1 MGGEFVDGQSKT
13 SLDSLVFPQEY
24 EIKHVIVSERETIQ
38 SIDNQNQLQ
47 GKIDSL
53 CETSCPPLA
62 GGPKSMI
69 SRRGEINCH
78 VKEKD
83 IPLTCTP
90 KVRFSS
96 LRTASSPLWGE
107 EFIDVH
113 KTSRKVAFTLAEV
126 LITLGIIGVVAAITM
141 PILLN
146 NVESQVQAKRIE
158 NIRQKLSKVT
168 DKMAVQSGLIGY
180 DDTSAFIQEMQKHMK
195 IAKVCDNN
203 HLDACWPTKE
213 VVLNDEGK
221 TWEISK
227 TKNAKTLKINKDIAD
242 NWSDT
247 IGIVTADG
255 TSMILSYDKTC
266 DFDVDKDGLKSDGTI
281 SNSAN
286 CLSGVYD
293 WNGGKKP
300 NKLGK
305 DIRTLGMATG
315 LGNECGGLELGD
327 RCFTAPFVPKPLTRA
342 ECEAQKGTLGI
353 KYCNY
358 DQDYWAG
365 AVAQC
370 KGVKNMPTAED
381 LAKLATLLYKGNPT
395 VGAEE
400 SKYDLTLDTSVAK
413 AMGFGSSDFIVWSGE
428 EFYSLVA
435 YYRGFGSSHTGW
447 GNDDRDNSYSQAVC
461 LGD

>member
-1 MGGEFVDGQSKT
+1 MTKNFTNNAILRGLNDCSPQKDGK
-13 SLDSLVFPQEY
+13 
-24 EIKHVIVSERETIQ
+24 
-38 SIDNQNQLQ
+38 N
-47 GKIDSL
+47 
-53 CETSCPPLA
+53 SCCL
-62 GGPKSMI
+62 M
-69 SRRGEINCH
+69 RGEGATH
-78 VKEKD
+78 VAHWKN
-83 IPLTCTP
+83 
-90 KVRFSS
+90 
-96 LRTASSPLWGE
+96 
-107 EFIDVH
+107 
-113 KTSRKVAFTLAEV
+113 SRKIAFTLAEV

-227 TKNAKTLKINKDIAD
+227 TKNAKTLKIPEEMRP

-255 TSMILSYDKTC
+255 TSMILSYNKNC
-266 DFDVDKDGLKSDGTI
+266 EFDVDKYGLKSDGTI

-315 LGNECGGLELGD
+315 LGTECAIKIGD
-327 RCFTAPFVPKPLTRA
+327 RCFTAPFKPSPLTYA
-342 ECEAQKGTLGI
+342 KCNAQKGTLGI
-353 KYCNY
+353 KYCSY
-358 DQDYWAG
+358 DNDYWAG

-370 KGVKNMPTAED
+370 KGVQNMPTAED
-381 LAKLATLLYKGNPT
+381 LAKLATLVYKEHPT
-395 VGAEE
+395 VGAKQ
-400 SKYDLTLDTSVAK
+400 SIWSGLTLDTSVVK
-413 AMGFGSSDFIVWSGE
+413 AMGFGSQNYFYVWSGE
-428 EFYSLVA
+428 ENSSRYAYGRDFYSSNT
-435 YYRGFGSSHTGW
+435 YWNNNFRNY
-447 GNDDRDNSYSQAVC
+447 SYNQAVC

>member
-1 MGGEFVDGQSKT
+1 M
-13 SLDSLVFPQEY
+13 
-24 EIKHVIVSERETIQ
+24 
-38 SIDNQNQLQ
+38 
-47 GKIDSL
+47 
-53 CETSCPPLA
+53 
-62 GGPKSMI
+62 
-69 SRRGEINCH
+69 RGEIDSHTEEQHLQSGANITRHTERKRKYPVTNTKELSCKKDNYIEINNQLDCFGSKEPH
-78 VKEKD
+78 NDVFRHSECNEESHSCCNLRGYFAHAQYDVKEHNVGYK
-83 IPLTCTP
+83 
-90 KVRFSS
+90 R
-96 LRTASSPLWGE
+96 E
-107 EFIDVH
+107 
-113 KTSRKVAFTLAEV
+113 KTAFTLAEV

-227 TKNAKTLKINKDIAD
+227 TKNAKTLKIPKEMQP

-266 DFDVDKDGLKSDGTI
+266 DFDVDKYGLKSDGTI

-315 LGNECGGLELGD
+315 LGTECAIEIGD
-327 RCFTAPFVPKPLTRA
+327 RCFTAPFVPKPLTSA
-342 ECEAQKGTLGI
+342 DCLAQKNTLGI
-353 KYCNY
+353 NHCLTLG
-358 DQDYWAG
+358 DYWAG
-365 AVAQC
+365 AVRQC
-370 KGVKNMPTAED
+370 NGVQNMPTAED
-381 LAKLATLLYKGNPT
+381 LANLASELYGIDIS
-395 VGAEE
+395 AEE
-400 SKYDLTLDTSVAK
+400 RRSNIKLDTQKATSIGFSVASN
-413 AMGFGSSDFIVWSGE
+413 GFVVWTGE
-428 EFYSLVA
+428 EYNSGGKTAAFIRTFGASSTLWIQGGRYS
-435 YYRGFGSSHTGW
+435 SSTI
-447 GNDDRDNSYSQAVC
+447 QAVC